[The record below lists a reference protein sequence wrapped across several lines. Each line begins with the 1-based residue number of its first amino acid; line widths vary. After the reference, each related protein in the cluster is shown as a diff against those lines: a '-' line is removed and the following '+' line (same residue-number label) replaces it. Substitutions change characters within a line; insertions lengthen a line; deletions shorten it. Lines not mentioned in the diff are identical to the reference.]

1 MLNLNRQEKTGCY
14 FYGKE
19 GSRVTIGD
27 KIKALRTERGMSQD
41 AVASALSVTR
51 QAVAK
56 WESNQS
62 VPSTTNTIRSSRLY
76 LVMDNQPLHFAN
88 FFPLLPYRVFAVSRK
103 VGVLHFR
110 WNSRRTDS
118 RQYRRFDHHKKYCF
132 TF

>member
-62 VPSTTNTIRSSRLY
+62 VPRVVSSTISRFAFAGRNTERRNPKVY
-76 LVMDNQPLHFAN
+76 CQGCAG
-88 FFPLLPYRVFAVSRK
+88 RRK
-103 VGVLHFR
+103 EER
-110 WNSRRTDS
+110 KTRRNKTHC
-118 RQYRRFDHHKKYCF
+118 RFCHED
-132 TF
+132 